1 MTVPMEI
8 IRTKEFIKQTN
19 KIKDRKTRE
28 RIFKHIK
35 RIIDNPERGD
45 FLSHE
50 KGVRKI
56 YIPPFRL
63 LYAFEGNRIY
73 LLDFD
78 HRDKIYKKRL

>member
-1 MTVPMEI
+1 MEI

-19 KIKDRKTRE
+19 KIKDKKTRE
-28 RIFKHIK
+28 RIFKNIK
-35 RIIDNPERGD
+35 KIIENPETGD
-45 FLSHE
+45 FLGYE

-63 LYAFEGNRIY
+63 LYAFKDNKIY